1 MEFIPVAVSDF
12 DATAVL
18 VFVDDA
24 VPVGVLLGETDTDGE
39 PVDVFDIVILDVL
52 VTVKR
57 IDFVK
62 GFVDDIDVDPVD
74 DFEACILRV
83 GEDEPVLVRDDFAE
97 EV

>member
-1 MEFIPVAVSDF
+1 MAVSDF

-24 VPVGVLLGETDTDGE
+24 VPVDVLLGETDIDGE

-62 GFVDDIDVDPVD
+62 GFVDDIDVELEP

-83 GEDEPVLVRDDFAE
+83 
-97 EV
+97 